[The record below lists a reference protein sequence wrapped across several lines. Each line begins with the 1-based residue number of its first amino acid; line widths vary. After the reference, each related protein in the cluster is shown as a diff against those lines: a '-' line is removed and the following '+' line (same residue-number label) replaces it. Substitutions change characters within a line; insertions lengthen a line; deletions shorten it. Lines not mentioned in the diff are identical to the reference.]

1 MWPGPRKAVLML
13 GFSLSLVACI
23 PSDGF
28 LGGGEGGGGGGQ
40 RKINFDNNS

>member
-13 GFSLSLVACI
+13 GFSLSLVAFI

-28 LGGGEGGGGGGQ
+28 LGGGEGGGGVGA
-40 RKINFDNNS
+40 KENKF